1 MKKQEEETTGT
12 RKRDKNRDMGERNG
26 KRHQFRIILN
36 YPPLPWPFVGRKP
49 PPQKKGKKKGGLT
62 AMLEVKR
69 RQRFNKEQVD
79 GKEGEN
85 STKVLKHHFRLR
97 IVTD

>member
-36 YPPLPWPFVGRKP
+36 YPPP
-49 PPQKKGKKKGGLT
+49 PMALRWKEAPAAEKGKEKGR
-62 AMLEVKR
+62 AYS
-69 RQRFNKEQVD
+69 NA
-79 GKEGEN
+79 
-85 STKVLKHHFRLR
+85 
-97 IVTD
+97 